1 MGKHKAPPNT
11 ADHLQAIACS
21 TTDALIAIDQTGVVM
36 SWNRAATL
44 IFGYSEDEL
53 IGQSLHAIIPERF
66 RQLHDQGL
74 ARVSSGGEQRVIGHA
89 VELAGLRKDGTEF
102 PMELTLSSW
111 DTKDGKHFG
120 GIIRDISERVKMEDE
135 LRSSEARTRSIMDS
149 AGDGIITADSKGVVL
164 SWNQAATAM
173 FGYEP
178 SEVIGQALTIIIP
191 EEYKTPHE
199 NGIERVSGGGEH
211 HVIGKTVELSG
222 LHKDGHLI
230 PVELSL
236 STWLIGEERFYSGII
251 RNISERKFMEE
262 MHHAIELKFQSIAES
277 ANDAIISANETGE
290 IQSWNKA
297 AENIFGYTQEEMLG
311 GLLTVIIP
319 EEYRDLHQA
328 GIERVA
334 KGGNHHVIG
343 HSVELSGL
351 HKDGHTIP
359 IELSLSTW
367 AVNKKVFYSG
377 IIRDITERKQSEIKL
392 QNQQE
397 KLAER
402 AKSLEK
408 LNDEVASKNEQL
420 QALSNKL
427 AKYLSRQVYTNIFEG
442 KKDVKIE
449 SYRKKLTIF
458 FSDIQGFTEL
468 TDRVESEVLTSVLN
482 KYLNEMSKIALDHG
496 GTIDKYI
503 GDAIMIFF
511 GDPESLGEKEDAIAC
526 VKMAISMKKK
536 LRKMRRE
543 WDVLGIS
550 SPLRVRMG
558 INTGFCTV
566 GNFGSD
572 ERLDYT
578 IVGGAVN
585 LASRLETAAG
595 VDQILISEDTFSLI
609 KDVIQCEPNE
619 EITVKGMAYPV
630 KTYTVLDLIE
640 KIREE
645 QEHIQA
651 QLKGFNLSIDFQKL
665 DYTDK
670 LYAREM
676 LEKAM
681 SQLEI
686 NQEEPGKDPQNV
698 E

>member
-1 MGKHKAPPNT
+1 MRKHKSPPNY
-11 ADHLQAIACS
+11 ADHLRSIASS
-21 TTDALIAIDQTGVVM
+21 TTDALIAIDQAGVVL
-36 SWNRAATL
+36 SWNHAAEGM
-44 IFGYSEDEL
+44 FGYSREEM
-53 IGQSLHAIIPERF
+53 IGQSLHAIIPERY
-66 RQLHDQGL
+66 RQAHDQGL
-74 ARVSSGGEQRVIGHA
+74 ERVTSGGKQHVIGKA
-89 VELAGLRKDGTEF
+89 VELAGLQKDGMEF
-102 PMELTLSSW
+102 PIELTLSTW
-111 DTKDGKHFG
+111 ETEAGRHYG
-120 GIIRDISERVKMEDE
+120 GIIRDISGRVKMEEE
-135 LRSSEARTRSIMDS
+135 LRSSEERHRSIMES
-149 AGDGIITADSKGVVL
+149 ANDGIITADCSGNIL
-164 SWNQAATAM
+164 SWNKAATDI
-173 FGYEP
+173 FGYKQ
-178 SEVIGQALTIIIP
+178 SKVIGKSLTMIIP
-191 EEYKTPHE
+191 EEYKAPHE
-199 NGIERVSGGGEH
+199 AGIARVSGGGEH

-236 STWLIGEERFYSGII
+236 STWLISDERFYSGII
-251 RNISERKFMEE
+251 RNVSERKFMEE

-277 ANDAIISANETGE
+277 ANDAIISANEKGE

-297 AENIFGYTQEEMLG
+297 AENIFGYTEKEMTG
-311 GLLTVIIP
+311 GPLTVIIP
-319 EEYRDLHQA
+319 DEYRDLHQQ

-334 KGGNHHVIG
+334 KGGKHHVIG

-351 HKDGHTIP
+351 HKDGHEIP

-367 AVNKKVFYSG
+367 TVNKKVFYSG
-377 IIRDITERKQSEIKL
+377 IIRDITERKENELKL
-392 QNQQE
+392 RQHE
-397 KLAER
+397 KKLAKR

-408 LNDEVASKNEQL
+408 LNEEVKSKNEQL

-468 TDRVESEVLTSVLN
+468 TDRVESEVLTSALN

-526 VKMAISMKKK
+526 VKMALAMKKK
-536 LRKMRRE
+536 LREMRRE

-550 SPLRVRMG
+550 TPLRVRVG
-558 INTGFCTV
+558 INTGYCTV

-595 VDQILISEDTFSLI
+595 VDEILVSEDTFSLI
-609 KDVIQCEPNE
+609 KDVIAGQPE
-619 EITVKGMAYPV
+619 EKIMVKGIAYPV
-630 KTYTVLDLIE
+630 MTYTVLDLIE
-640 KIREE
+640 TIQEE
-645 QEHIQA
+645 QEHIKA

-665 DYTDK
+665 DYSDK

-681 SQLEI
+681 LILE
-686 NQEEPGKDPQNV
+686 PAKKD
-698 E
+698 

>member
-1 MGKHKAPPNT
+1 MRKHKAPPNS

-21 TTDALIAIDQTGVVM
+21 TSDALIAIDQAGFVL
-36 SWNRAATL
+36 SWNHAAAL
-44 IFGYSEDEL
+44 MFGQSDDEM
-53 IGQSLHAIIPERF
+53 IGHSLHAIIPERF

-74 ARVSSGGEQRVIGHA
+74 DRVSSGGEQNVIGHA

-102 PMELTLSSW
+102 PIELTLSSW
-111 DTKDGKHFG
+111 DTEEGRHYG
-120 GIIRDISERVKMEDE
+120 GIIRDISERVKMEDA
-135 LRSSEARTRSIMDS
+135 LRKSEERTRSIMES
-149 AGDGIITADSKGVVL
+149 ANDGIITADSKGDIL
-164 SWNQAATAM
+164 SWNKSASTI
-173 FGYEP
+173 FGYDQ
-178 SEVIGQALTIIIP
+178 SEVIGKPLTIIIP
-191 EEYKTPHE
+191 EEYKAPHDK
-199 NGIERVSGGGEH
+199 GIERVSGGGEH

-236 STWLIGEERFYSGII
+236 STWLIGEERFYGGII
-251 RNISERKFMEE
+251 RNVSERKFIEE
-262 MHHAIELKFQSIAES
+262 MHHAIELKFKSITQS
-277 ANDAIISANETGE
+277 ANDAIISANEQGE

-297 AENIFGYTQEEMLG
+297 AENIFGYAEDEVMG

-319 EEYRDLHQA
+319 EEYRELHEK

-334 KGGNHHVIG
+334 KGGKHHVIG

-351 HKDGHTIP
+351 HKDGHSIP

-367 AVNKKVFYSG
+367 AVKNKVFYSG
-377 IIRDITERKQSEIKL
+377 IIRDISERKQSEIKL
-392 QNQQE
+392 LGQKK
-397 KLAER
+397 KLAQR

-408 LNDEVASKNEQL
+408 LNDEVKSKNEQL

-468 TDRVESEVLTSVLN
+468 TDRVESEVLTSALN
-482 KYLNEMSKIALDHG
+482 KYLNEMSKIAVEHG

-526 VKMAISMKKK
+526 LKMAISMKKK

-550 SPLRVRMG
+550 TPLRVRMG

-566 GNFGSD
+566 GNFGSE

-585 LASRLETAAG
+585 LASRLESAAG
-595 VDQILISEDTFSLI
+595 VDEILISEDTFSLI
-609 KDVIQCEPNE
+609 KEVILCEPNE
-619 EITVKGMAYPV
+619 EITVKGMAYPIQ
-630 KTYTVLDLIE
+630 TYTVKDLIE
-640 KIREE
+640 TIQEE
-645 QEHIQA
+645 QEHITA

-665 DYTDK
+665 DYSDK

-681 SQLEI
+681 SILEP
-686 NQEEPGKDPQNV
+686 ESED
-698 E
+698 

>member
-1 MGKHKAPPNT
+1 MRKLKAPPNS
-11 ADHLQAIACS
+11 ADHLQAIASS
-21 TTDALIAIDQTGVVM
+21 TTDALIAIDQAGSVL
-36 SWNRAATL
+36 SWNQAAVL
-44 IFGYSEDEL
+44 MFGYSGDEM
-53 IGQSLHAIIPERF
+53 IGQTLHAIIPERF

-74 ARVSSGGEQRVIGHA
+74 ERVGSGGEHRVIGHA
-89 VELAGLRKDGTEF
+89 VELAGIRKDGVEF
-102 PMELTLSSW
+102 PIELTLSTW
-111 DTKDGKHFG
+111 VTEEGKHYG
-120 GIIRDISERVKMEDE
+120 GIIRDVSDRVKMQDE
-135 LRSSEARTRSIMDS
+135 LRSSEARTRSIMES
-149 AGDGIITADSKGVVL
+149 ANDGIITADSKGNVL
-164 SWNQAATAM
+164 SWNAAATTI
-173 FGYEP
+173 FGYEQ
-178 SEVIGQALTIIIP
+178 SEVIGKPLTIIIP
-191 EEYKTPHE
+191 EEYKASHDR
-199 NGIERVSGGGEH
+199 GIERVSGGGEH

-236 STWLIGEERFYSGII
+236 STWLIDKERFYSGII
-251 RNISERKFMEE
+251 RNISERKFIEE
-262 MHHAIELKFQSIAES
+262 MHHAIELKFKSIAES
-277 ANDAIISANETGE
+277 ANDAIISANEAGE

-297 AENIFGYTQEEMLG
+297 AENIFGYTEGEMLG

-319 EEYRDLHQA
+319 EEYRELHQN

-334 KGGNHHVIG
+334 KGGKHHVIG

-351 HKDGHTIP
+351 HKDGHSIP

-367 AVNKKVFYSG
+367 TVNKKVFYSG
-377 IIRDITERKQSEIKL
+377 IIRDITERKQSETKL
-392 QNQQE
+392 QAQKK
-397 KLAER
+397 KLAQR
-402 AKSLEK
+402 ARSLEQ
-408 LNDEVASKNEQL
+408 LNDEVKSKNEQL

-468 TDRVESEVLTSVLN
+468 TDRVESEVLTSALN

-526 VKMAISMKKK
+526 LKMAIAMKKK

-550 SPLRVRMG
+550 TPLRVRMG

-585 LASRLETAAG
+585 LASRLESAAS
-595 VDQILISEDTFSLI
+595 VDEILISEDTFSLI
-609 KDVIQCEPNE
+609 KEVIQCEPNE
-619 EITVKGMAYPV
+619 EISVKGIAYPIS
-630 KTYTVLDLIE
+630 TYTVLDLIE
-640 KIREE
+640 TIQEE
-645 QEHIQA
+645 QEHIKA
-651 QLKGFNLSIDFQKL
+651 QLKGFNLSIDFHKL
-665 DYTDK
+665 NYSDK

-681 SQLEI
+681 SILDPD
-686 NQEEPGKDPQNV
+686 EE